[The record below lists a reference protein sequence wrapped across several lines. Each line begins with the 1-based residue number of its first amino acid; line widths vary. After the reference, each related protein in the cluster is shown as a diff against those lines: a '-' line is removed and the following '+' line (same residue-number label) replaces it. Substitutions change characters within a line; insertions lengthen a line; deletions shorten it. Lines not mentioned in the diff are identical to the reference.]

1 MEDEPRLLT
10 ALDESALT
18 GVHVA
23 ALRLTTYAVA
33 FGASVMIGRVLGPD
47 GRGRYAVPM
56 VIVGIALTVGSL
68 GLEHA
73 QVFLAARGASL
84 QTLWANGTFASIGMS
99 FVAVAGLETWLFL
112 APDAVPVPRS
122 WLYLAVA
129 QLPLLLQTLFWTNLL
144 QLSGRLRQA
153 VAANLAAISV
163 QAVAVVWLISNG
175 ALSPFRVL
183 LASAAA
189 NALVWCFTLSLGSR
203 AGLVSWT
210 PDMGTLARALRFGL
224 KAHAGIVFA
233 FLLFRVDQMM
243 VETMI
248 GVRALG
254 LYSLAVAM
262 AEILWLLSD
271 PFAAAT
277 LRHQVA
283 AEGDDD
289 VTLGFGASRMALLA
303 VGGAAVL
310 CWVIAPL
317 AIEGLY
323 GAGFAGAIA
332 PFRLLLPGV
341 VALAVQRPLG
351 GLLLKRGRAGSVAI
365 LGASALLTNV
375 LLNLLLIPRFGLV
388 GASLSSTFAYTTLMA
403 AYVGVVVRSSTA
415 TVRDLLP
422 MRCDVLRLRAALTS
436 TVRVRRRLR
445 DHA

>member
-1 MEDEPRLLT
+1 MEDEPRLLA
-10 ALDESALT
+10 ALDESART

-23 ALRLTTYAVA
+23 GLRLATYAVG

-56 VIVGIALTVGSL
+56 VILGIALTVGSL

-84 QTLWANGTFASIGMS
+84 PTLWANGAFASIGMS
-99 FVAVAGLETWLFL
+99 FVAIVGLETWLWL
-112 APDAVPVPRS
+112 APDALPVPRS
-122 WLYLAVA
+122 WLYLAAA

-163 QAVAVVWLISNG
+163 QALVVVWLISDG

-189 NALVWCFTLSLGSR
+189 NALVWFFTLWLGSR
-203 AGLVSWT
+203 AGLVSWA
-210 PDMGTLARALRFGL
+210 PDMRTLARAWRFGL

-233 FLLFRVDQMM
+233 FLLFRIDQMM

-248 GVRALG
+248 GVRELG

-277 LRHQVA
+277 LRHQVVA
-283 AEGDDD
+283 QGDDD
-289 VTLGFGASRMALLA
+289 VTLGFGASRIALLA
-303 VGGAAVL
+303 VGGAALVG
-310 CWVIAPL
+310 WAIAPL
-317 AIEGLY
+317 LIEGLY
-323 GAGFAGAIA
+323 GAPFAGAVA

-341 VALAVQRPLG
+341 VALAAQRPLG
-351 GLLLKRGRAGSVAI
+351 GVLLKRGRAGSVAI

-375 LLNLLLIPRFGLV
+375 LLNLLLIPRLGLV
-388 GASLSSTFAYTTLMA
+388 GASLSSTCAYLLLA
-403 AYVGVVVRSSTA
+403 ATYVGVVVRSSTG

-422 MRCDVLRLRAALTS
+422 MRSDVARLTVALS
-436 TVRVRRRLR
+436 SIVRTR
-445 DHA
+445 